1 MTFDFIVTSLVN
13 HVLNTLVV
21 KEIFA
26 VVSLIVVLAKVLVLT
41 GKRGDTEVSLGG
53 VQVARGARQRD
64 EFGLKGY
71 ELTKRIGTT

>member
-26 VVSLIVVLAKVLVLT
+26 VASLIVVLAKILVFT
-41 GKRGDTEVSLGG
+41 GERCDTEVSLRG
-53 VQVARGARQRD
+53 VEVARRARQRD
-64 EFGLKGY
+64 EFGLKGH